1 MELQQGLRRRLRHR
15 RGLGRG
21 FTLLEL
27 IIVITIIGILTA
39 IAVPNYL
46 QAPIRAKEAV
56 LKTNLRTLRE
66 VIDQHHADKGAYP
79 ASLDELVEKGY
90 LRKVPEDPFTGNTE
104 WTLEYEEVD
113 DEDVPPET
121 EEGEVGGAGI
131 VDVHSSSEGMALD
144 GTPYAE
150 W

>member
-1 MELQQGLRRRLRHR
+1 MEPTPRARRRR
-15 RGLGRG
+15 RA

-66 VIDQHHADKGAYP
+66 VIDQHHADKGGYP
-79 ASLDELVEKGY
+79 SSLDELVEKGY
-90 LRKVPEDPFTGNTE
+90 LRKVPEDPFTGDTE
-104 WTLEYEEVD
+104 WTLEYEEVS
-113 DEDVPPET
+113 DEDIPPET
-121 EEGEVGGAGI
+121 EETGEGGAGI
-131 VDVHSSSEGMALD
+131 VDVHSASTGTALD

>member
-1 MELQQGLRRRLRHR
+1 MESKPRPTVPARRAVR
-15 RGLGRG
+15 RA

-46 QAPIRAKEAV
+46 QAPVRAKEAV

-66 VIDQHHADKGAYP
+66 VIDQHHADKGGYP

-104 WTLEYEEVD
+104 WTLEYEEVS

-121 EEGEVGGAGI
+121 EEGEGTGAGI
-131 VDVHSSSEGMALD
+131 VDVHSSSTGTSLD